1 MACDDLGAD
10 SALRNDNI
18 VAFPT
23 LRPGVPP
30 FDPAN
35 PRHIQFWN
43 SIWEQIE
50 AAATRIREAYQ
61 APPST
66 KEKLAIRT
74 AYLVEMPKSWEDAV
88 AQCDAFE
95 QIWHDLGDDYSN
107 EYAEE
112 VGDAHDR
119 ALFALA
125 HTPVPDAAALAV
137 KIRMLAEQDRIDR
150 IDDNVECLIADCERL
165 AKPDELIPIA
175 KHFGLRMP

>member
-18 VAFPT
+18 VSFPT

-35 PRHIQFWN
+35 HRHIIFWN
-43 SIWEQIE
+43 SIWEHIE
-50 AAATRIREAYQ
+50 AAAKRIREADQ
-61 APPST
+61 SPPYT
-66 KEKLAIRT
+66 KETPAIRM
-74 AYLVEMPKSWEDAV
+74 AYLVEMPKSWDDAV

-107 EYAEE
+107 EDATKI
-112 VGDAHDR
+112 GDAHDR

-125 HTPVPDAAALAV
+125 HTPAPDTAALAV
-137 KIRMLAEQDRIDR
+137 KIRMLAGQDRIDG
-150 IDDNVECLIADCERL
+150 IDDNVGCLIADCERL
-165 AKPDELIPIA
+165 ASA
-175 KHFGLRMP
+175 